1 MNHMESLAHRIGVLL
16 LTGLAAAMAPASV
29 AADPVPV
36 RFAEGVVHGFLVLR
50 TLDGTAI
57 ATGDLIQVSRGGR
70 VTARLVFRF
79 KDGSLHDETAVFS
92 QQGHFKLIS
101 DRVIQKGKTFKRP
114 LEMSIDCVKGQVSVR
129 YTEEDGDVKTEVEQM
144 EIPADL
150 SNGLM
155 LTLLKNVKPATPSV
169 VSMIAATPKPMK
181 VKLEI
186 TSAGEEPFSFAGSG
200 RKAIHYVVHV
210 DIGGIKGLLADL
222 LGKDPPDTHVW
233 ILGGEA
239 PAFVKSE
246 GPLFPGGPSWRIELA
261 APVWKK

>member
-1 MNHMESLAHRIGVLL
+1 MRYLRRRISVLVL
-16 LTGLAAAMAPASV
+16 VGLAAGSSPGRA

-57 ATGDLIQVSRGGR
+57 ATGDLIQVARGGR

-79 KDGSLHDETAVFS
+79 NDGSLHDETAVFS
-92 QQGHFKLIS
+92 QSGHFKLIS

-144 EIPADL
+144 EIPPDL

-155 LTLLKNVKPATPSV
+155 LTLLKNVRPGTPSA
-169 VSMIAATPKPMK
+169 VSLIAATPKPLL

-186 TSAGEEPFSFAGSG
+186 TSAGEEPFSFAGSA

-210 DIGGIKGLLADL
+210 NIGGIKGLLADI

-239 PAFVKSE
+239 PAFVKAE
-246 GPLFPGGPSWRIELA
+246 GPLFPGGPSWRIELV

>member
-1 MNHMESLAHRIGVLL
+1 MARLPRRIGAWL
-16 LTGLAAAMAPASV
+16 LTGLAAIAPSSV
-29 AADPVPV
+29 TADPVPV

-57 ATGDLIQVSRGGR
+57 ATGDLIQVARGGR

-79 KDGSLHDETAVFS
+79 TDGSLHDETAVFS

-101 DRVIQKGKTFKRP
+101 NHLVQKGKTFKRP
-114 LEMSIDCVKGQVSVR
+114 IDLSIDCLKGQVTVR
-129 YTEEDGDVKTEVEQM
+129 YTEEDGDAKVEVEQM
-144 EIPADL
+144 EIPPDL

-155 LTLLKNVKPATPSV
+155 LTLLKNIRPTAPSTV
-169 VSMIAATPKPMK
+169 TMIAATPKPLK
-181 VKLEI
+181 VKLAI
-186 TSAGEEPFSFAGSG
+186 TSAGEEAFSFAGAA

-210 DIGGIKGLLADL
+210 EIGGIKGLLADIF
-222 LGKDPPDTHVW
+222 GKDPPDTHVW

>member
-1 MNHMESLAHRIGVLL
+1 MTRLSRRIGVLL
-16 LTGLAAAMAPASV
+16 LTGLAAVIAPASL

-36 RFAEGVVHGFLVLR
+36 RFTEGVVHGFLVLR

-57 ATGDLIQVSRGGR
+57 ATGDLIQLARGGR

-79 KDGSLHDETAVFS
+79 TDGSLHDETAVFS

-101 DRVIQKGKTFKRP
+101 DHLVQKGKTFKRP
-114 LEMSIDCVKGQVSVR
+114 IDMLIDCLKGQVTVR
-129 YTEEDGDVKTEVEQM
+129 YTEEDGDAKVAVEQM
-144 EIPADL
+144 AMPPDL

-155 LTLLKNVKPATPSV
+155 LTLLKNIRPTPPST
-169 VSMIAATPKPMK
+169 VSMIAATPKPLK

-186 TSAGEEPFSFAGSG
+186 TSAGDEAFSFAGSA

-210 DIGGIKGLLADL
+210 DIGGIKGVLADI

>member
-1 MNHMESLAHRIGVLL
+1 MTILTRRIGVLL
-16 LTGLAAAMAPASV
+16 VAGLAAALAPASV

-57 ATGDLIQVSRGGR
+57 ATGDLIQVARGGR

-79 KDGSLHDETAVFS
+79 NDGSLHDETAVFS

-101 DRVIQKGKTFKRP
+101 NHLVQKGKTFKRP
-114 LEMSIDCVKGQVSVR
+114 MDLSIDCLKGQVTAR
-129 YTEEDGDVKTEVEQM
+129 YTEEDGDAKVAVEQM
-144 EIPADL
+144 EIPPDL

-155 LTLLKNVKPATPSV
+155 LTLLKNIRPTPPST
-169 VSMIAATPKPMK
+169 VSMIAATPKPLK

-186 TSAGEEPFSFAGSG
+186 TSAGEEAFSFAGAA

-210 DIGGIKGLLADL
+210 DIGGIKGVLADI

>member
-1 MNHMESLAHRIGVLL
+1 MNRRGRLGVLVL
-16 LTGLAAAMAPASV
+16 IGLTAAIAPARA

-36 RFAEGVVHGFLVLR
+36 RFAEGIVHGFLVLR

-57 ATGDLIQVSRGGR
+57 ATGDLIQVARGGR

-79 KDGSLHDETAVFS
+79 HDGSLHDETAVFS
-92 QQGHFKLIS
+92 QQGHFALIS

-114 LEMSIDCVKGQVSVR
+114 LEMSIDCRKGQVIVR

-144 EIPADL
+144 AIPPDL

-155 LTLLKNVKPATPSV
+155 LTLLKNLQPGTPS
-169 VSMIAATPKPMK
+169 SLSIIAATPKPVL
-181 VKLEI
+181 VKLAI
-186 TSAGEEPFSFAGSG
+186 TSAGEEPFSFAGSA
-200 RKAIHYVVHV
+200 RKATHYVVHV